1 MPNYAMNI
9 YLLPL
14 ELCREIEKM
23 MNSFWWGSK
32 GNSSRGIIWMKWDR
46 LCKPK
51 NYGGFGFK
59 NLHQFNIAMLGKQG
73 WHLLTNPGTLVAKLF
88 KARYYPQTFF
98 TEAALGS
105 NPSYV
110 WRSILAA

>member
-1 MPNYAMNI
+1 
-9 YLLPL
+9 
-14 ELCREIEKM
+14 M
-23 MNSFWWGSK
+23 MNFFWWGSK

-51 NYGGFGFK
+51 NYGGIGFK
-59 NLHQFNIAMLGKQG
+59 NLHQFNIAMLGKQR
-73 WHLLTNPGTLVAKLF
+73 WHLLTNLGTLVAKLF
-88 KARYYPQTFF
+88 KPRYYPQTFL

-110 WRSILAA
+110 